1 MWLEPF
7 NYSEITG
14 KAYYGHN
21 PSPLN
26 MLLASRKKDSVV
38 QELLT
43 DRDVLVREEIYKD
56 AAEAFEALSVKLGD
70 DTYFF
75 KAE

>member
-7 NYSEITG
+7 NYSEITA

-21 PSPLN
+21 PLPIDWV
-26 MLLASRKKDSVV
+26 LASRKKENVV
-38 QELLT
+38 QELLR
-43 DRDVLVREEIYKD
+43 DRDVLVREEIYRD
-56 AAEAFEALSVKLGD
+56 AAEALEALSVKLGD
-70 DTYFF
+70 DTYFY